1 MYYGVFEAIGDENG
15 RWQIAQMAARH
26 TVDFV
31 FSKQDMAVQWQKEIR
46 HILTKVRRVSQKSE
60 LKLADKLAS

>member
-15 RWQIAQMAARH
+15 RWQMARH

>member
-15 RWQIAQMAARH
+15 RWQMARH

-31 FSKQDMAVQWQKEIR
+31 FFQARYGCFNGKKTSGIY
-46 HILTKVRRVSQKSE
+46 
-60 LKLADKLAS
+60 

>member
-15 RWQIAQMAARH
+15 RWQMARH

-31 FSKQDMAVQWQKEIR
+31 FSKQIWLFNGK
-46 HILTKVRRVSQKSE
+46 KKSGTY
-60 LKLADKLAS
+60 